1 MSIQLN
7 RVLMSAALAFSLL
20 TLGGCGKGA
29 KSDVLAEY
37 HGQMETILDHITE
50 INDSMNEINPDS
62 ETAVDE
68 LLSYFDALQE
78 EFGIMADLTAPEQF
92 SSIDELADEALEN
105 MITAN
110 EMYHEAFSNGSYNEY
125 IAEAADEYYARVNK
139 RLQFIILILHNETPE
154 GDGVTVTTSI
164 TTTSP
169 IESFRHS
176 ISAD

>member
-1 MSIQLN
+1 M
-7 RVLMSAALAFSLL
+7 
-20 TLGGCGKGA
+20 T
-29 KSDVLAEY
+29 
-37 HGQMETILDHITE
+37 
-50 INDSMNEINPDS
+50 
-62 ETAVDE
+62 
-68 LLSYFDALQE
+68 
-78 EFGIMADLTAPEQF
+78 
-92 SSIDELADEALEN
+92 
-105 MITAN
+105 TAN

-154 GDGVTVTTSI
+154 GDGVTVTTST